1 MVKKKVPERKFK
13 ASFLCYKEYSQNTFN
28 DVTLKVRV
36 YIRQPIGWCEDGIES
51 DSCQP
56 ISA

>member
-13 ASFLCYKEYSQNTFN
+13 ASFVCYKEYSQNPFT
-28 DVTLKVRV
+28 DVPLKVSV
-36 YIRQPIGWCEDGIES
+36 YIRHPIGWCEDGIGS
-51 DSCQP
+51 GSSQP